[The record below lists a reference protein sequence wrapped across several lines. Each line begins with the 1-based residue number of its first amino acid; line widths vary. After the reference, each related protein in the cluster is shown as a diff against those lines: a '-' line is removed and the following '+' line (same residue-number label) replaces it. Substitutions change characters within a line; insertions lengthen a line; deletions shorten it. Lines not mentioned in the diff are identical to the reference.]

1 MEIINPLKG
10 KTNNGWHFEQEIH
23 DANGI
28 ARAVKAGGGS
38 GNVPKV
44 LTDAQP
50 LKRRRTE
57 EERRRRHLHGDKGAK
72 FSARQLEIGNTGVM
86 SAITTV
92 YDKDNIIAEIMDN
105 EQTRVFTES
114 NKANTREVL
123 CLLRKE
129 IGEEAFLQKMGR
141 LESIL
146 KEEVLRQNVY
156 EESIRE
162 NGEPRSGVLSG
173 TPLFSQDGLS
183 GGEEGDEM
191 RDVRIDKEC
200 GCASQG
206 WKLSEQYTRELDAC
220 LSELPY
226 ESPQSKEAVCYLR
239 TACQSP
245 QFMRQALSALEE
257 VRRPKSQA
265 MEYLSKKRYR
275 IRKLTARECFRLMD
289 LTESDIDKIQSAG
302 ISESQQYRMAG
313 NSIVVS
319 CMVGIFK
326 NLFCKEQE
334 EESGQ
339 LTLF

>member
-57 EERRRRHLHGDKGAK
+57 EERRRRHLHGDKGAT
-72 FSARQLEIGNTGVM
+72 FSKGKESYIGNDGIMNTV
-86 SAITTV
+86 TTFFS
-92 YDKDNIIAEIMDN
+92 KDNIIAEIDM
-105 EQTRVFTES
+105 E
-114 NKANTREVL
+114 
-123 CLLRKE
+123 KE
-129 IGEEAFLQKMGR
+129 LQ
-141 LESIL
+141 
-146 KEEVLRQNVY
+146 N
-156 EESIRE
+156 
-162 NGEPRSGVLSG
+162 
-173 TPLFSQDGLS
+173 
-183 GGEEGDEM
+183 
-191 RDVRIDKEC
+191 
-200 GCASQG
+200 
-206 WKLSEQYTRELDAC
+206 
-220 LSELPY
+220 
-226 ESPQSKEAVCYLR
+226 
-239 TACQSP
+239 
-245 QFMRQALSALEE
+245 
-257 VRRPKSQA
+257 
-265 MEYLSKKRYR
+265 KRYR
-275 IRKLTARECFRLMD
+275 IRKLTPRECFRLMD
-289 LTESDIDKIQSAG
+289 LTESDIDKIQNAG
-302 ISESQQYRMAG
+302 ISESQQYKMAG

>member
-92 YDKDNIIAEIMDN
+92 YDKDNIIAEIM
-105 EQTRVFTES
+105 E
-114 NKANTREVL
+114 
-123 CLLRKE
+123 KE
-129 IGEEAFLQKMGR
+129 
-141 LESIL
+141 L
-146 KEEVLRQNVY
+146 KN
-156 EESIRE
+156 
-162 NGEPRSGVLSG
+162 
-173 TPLFSQDGLS
+173 
-183 GGEEGDEM
+183 
-191 RDVRIDKEC
+191 
-200 GCASQG
+200 
-206 WKLSEQYTRELDAC
+206 
-220 LSELPY
+220 
-226 ESPQSKEAVCYLR
+226 
-239 TACQSP
+239 
-245 QFMRQALSALEE
+245 
-257 VRRPKSQA
+257 
-265 MEYLSKKRYR
+265 KRYR

-289 LTESDIDKIQSAG
+289 LTESDIDKIQNAG
-302 ISESQQYRMAG
+302 ISESQQYKMAG
-313 NSIVVS
+313 NSIVVA
-319 CMVGIFK
+319 CMEGIFK